1 MTDLTSVDAAL
12 TDRLRGLLPAAAFR
26 DDTEPYGR
34 ELRGSYRGQVG
45 LVVAPGSTEEVAR
58 VLAMANEAR
67 VPVVP
72 YGGGT
77 GLVAGQVMPEGPAP
91 LVLSLERMTR
101 IRQILPE
108 ENVITVDAGVPVEA
122 IQQAAAAQDRLFP
135 LSFGAQGTARIGGSL
150 STNAGGA
157 NVLRYGTTREL
168 CLGLEVALPDGRVM
182 NTLTRL
188 RKDNTG
194 YDLRDLMIGA
204 EGTLGV
210 ITGAAM
216 KLFPRP
222 TRRATALLVTP
233 SPAAALR
240 LLSLARRHAGEQI
253 TAFELISGVGLTFI
267 EATLPD
273 IRRPFD
279 PAPDWMVLIEIGLF
293 GSTDAAAM
301 MEDIFAAAFEDAL
314 VSDGI
319 IAQSEAQADGL
330 WQLREAIPEAN
341 RAIGAISS
349 HDISLPLSA
358 LPEFIDEGRAK
369 LAGMGPYRLNCFGHL
384 GDGNLHY
391 NVFPPEGEARADHL
405 SAKAPVMA
413 MIHDLVAQY
422 GGSFSAEHGVGRLK
436 VADLERYGD
445 PVKLELMRGIKRL
458 FDPMGIMNPGAVLR
472 AED

>member
-1 MTDLTSVDAAL
+1 MPELAALDAAL
-12 TDRLRGLLPAAAFR
+12 TARLREILPPAAFR
-26 DDTEPYGR
+26 DDTTPYTE
-34 ELRGSYRGQVG
+34 ELRGSYRGQAG
-45 LVVAPGSTEEVAR
+45 LVVAPGSAQEVAQ
-58 VLAMANEAR
+58 VLALANDAR

-122 IQQAAAAQDRLFP
+122 IQQAAAEHDRLFP

-216 KLFPRP
+216 KLFARP

-233 SPAAALR
+233 SPAAALK
-240 LLSLARRHAGEQI
+240 LLSLARVHAGEQI
-253 TAFELISGVGLTFI
+253 TAFELISGMGLRFI

-279 PAPDWMVLIEIGLF
+279 PAPEWMVLIEFGLF
-293 GSTDAAAM
+293 GEADAEAL
-301 MEDIFAAAFEDAL
+301 MEELFAAAFEAEL

-358 LPEFIDEGRAK
+358 LPEFIDEGRAR
-369 LAGMGPYRLNCFGHL
+369 LAEMGPYRLNCFGHL

-391 NVFPPEGEARADHL
+391 NVFPPEGDARADHL
-405 SAKAPVMA
+405 AAKAPVME
-413 MIHDLVAQY
+413 MIHDLVAGY

-458 FDPMGIMNPGAVLR
+458 FDPNGIMNPGAVLR
-472 AED
+472 AEG

>member
-1 MTDLTSVDAAL
+1 MTELNSVDAAL
-12 TDRLRGLLPAAAFR
+12 TTRLRDILPPAAFR
-26 DDTEPYGR
+26 EDMAPYGR
-34 ELRGSYRGQVG
+34 ELRGSYHGLVG

-122 IQQAAAAQDRLFP
+122 IQQAAAECDRLFP

-240 LLSLARRHAGEQI
+240 LLSLARSHAGEQI
-253 TAFELISGVGLTFI
+253 TAFELISGMGLRFI
-267 EATLPD
+267 ESTLPD

-279 PAPDWMVLIEIGLF
+279 QAPDWMVLIEIGLF
-293 GSTDAAAM
+293 GEADADAM
-301 MEDIFAAAFEDAL
+301 MEQLFSTAFEAEL

-319 IAQSEAQADGL
+319 IAQSEAQASGL

-358 LPEFIDEGRAK
+358 LPEFIEEGRAK

-413 MIHDLVAQY
+413 MIHDLVAHY

-472 AED
+472 PEG